1 MAESTRPSAPV
12 MLAAGVVAYAGF
24 RAWQRSREEP
34 VAGQVALVTGG
45 SRGLG
50 LLIARELIDQGCRVA
65 ICARDA
71 VELESARREL
81 ERTGARVL
89 TVACDVSDSE
99 QVARMIE
106 SVEGELGPVEILVNN
121 ASIIQ
126 VGPLDS
132 MQLEDFERA
141 MAVNYWGA
149 VHTTLAVLPGMRRRR
164 AGRIVNITS
173 IGGKVAIPHLLPYD
187 AAKFAALGFS
197 EGLRAE
203 VARDGVSVTTV
214 VPGLMRTG
222 SPVNAFFKGDA
233 EKEFAWFSLGDA
245 TPVSAMSARRA
256 ASQIVAAARR
266 GAAEVTLSWQAK
278 LLRVVHDLLPGTTTD
293 LLGLVNRLLPD
304 SNGPTG
310 EVRGMELATAVSP
323 SPLTGMMNRAA
334 RNNNQYGG
342 RPEPSPLHARRVG
355 LTRGNGAEGIGGNG
369 GSHGGN

>member
-1 MAESTRPSAPV
+1 MSGYRRSSTPAL
-12 MLAAGVVAYAGF
+12 LAAGVIAYAGY
-24 RAWQRSREEP
+24 RALQRSREAD

-50 LLIARELIDQGCRVA
+50 LLIAEELVGRGCRVA
-65 ICARDA
+65 ICARD
-71 VELESARREL
+71 VREL
-81 ERTGARVL
+81 EAAQRVL
-89 TVACDVSDSE
+89 ERAGGSVLAVPCDVGDRE
-99 QVARMIE
+99 QVARMVESIE
-106 SVEGELGPVEILVNN
+106 TELGPIEILVNN

-132 MQLEDFERA
+132 LDLGDFEQA
-141 MAVNYWGA
+141 MEVNYWGT
-149 VHTTLAVLPGMRRRR
+149 VHATLSVLPGMRRTGT
-164 AGRIVNITS
+164 GRIANITS

-203 VARDGVSVTTV
+203 LAGEGISVTTV

-256 ASQIVAAARR
+256 AREVVGALLR
-266 GAAEVTLSWQAK
+266 GEAEVTLSGQAK
-278 LLRVVHDLLPGTTTD
+278 LLRIAHDLFPGATTD
-293 LLGLVNRLLPD
+293 LLGMVNRMLPKA
-304 SNGPTG
+304 SGPTSQ
-310 EVRGMELATAVSP
+310 VRGMELATAVSP

-334 RNNNQYGG
+334 RRNNQYGG
-342 RPEPSPLHARRVG
+342 RPEPSPEHAEKVG
-355 LTRGNGAEGIGGNG
+355 LAGANRSDGARPEGVDH
-369 GSHGGN
+369 GSR